1 MYLLSFLEKEAHLIL
16 PLAHKYL
23 MDKLVSKI
31 DYSLAAEMGQ
41 KKDNTYTHKYA
52 IDELIDEILKAEL
65 YNLPNLLTSCMEH
78 AYKVSYK
85 VFIKSSKFHR
95 ISSDTK
101 SKILLMRCEELEL
114 VIGKCLDVLGSE
126 SSYDSLKDTKRVREA
141 RSILN
146 SNK

>member
-126 SSYDSLKDTKRVREA
+126 SSYDSLKDRKRVSEA